1 MKVAVASDHGGF
13 DAKGIVVDAL
23 RRRGHEVEDLGCRG
37 REAVDYPD
45 YAEAV
50 AARVA
55 GGLADEGVLICTTGI
70 GMSVAANKFP
80 GIRAA
85 LCWTPRLAQTARTHN
100 NANVLVLAGGVLS
113 GDEVRGIVDAWLGAA
128 YAGVERHQRRVRKIE
143 AYSGLAVGLNSL
155 CATDP
160 EVCAAALGEA
170 RRQRETV
177 NLIASENYASRAVRE
192 ASGCVMTNKYAE
204 GYPGQRW
211 YSGCEFV
218 DQAERLAIGRAK
230 TLFGA
235 EHANVQPHCGSAA
248 NMAVYFAALQPGD
261 AILAMSLAHGGHLT
275 HGHKVNFSGRLF
287 RVASYGVSRATE
299 RIDMDEVAALA
310 REHRPKL
317 IVAGA
322 SAYPRHID
330 FPAFAAVA
338 RDVGARLMV
347 DMAHVAGLVAG
358 GAHPSPVPHA
368 DYVTTT
374 THKTLRGPRSG
385 MILTRSAHAADVDRQ
400 VFPGLQGGPE
410 MHTIAAKAVCLHEAM
425 QPSFRAYAEQTV
437 RNAAALADRLA
448 AEGLRLV
455 SGGTDNHLMLVD
467 VTTIGLTGTD
477 AAAAL
482 DRAGIIVNK
491 NAIPFDAKGPKLASG
506 IRIGTPAATTRGMRE
521 PEMGV
526 LAGLIVGV
534 LRSPGDGQV
543 AADTLARVRE
553 LAAAFPPP

>member
-1 MKVAVASDHGGF
+1 
-13 DAKGIVVDAL
+13 
-23 RRRGHEVEDLGCRG
+23 
-37 REAVDYPD
+37 
-45 YAEAV
+45 
-50 AARVA
+50 
-55 GGLADEGVLICTTGI
+55 
-70 GMSVAANKFP
+70 
-80 GIRAA
+80 
-85 LCWTPRLAQTARTHN
+85 
-100 NANVLVLAGGVLS
+100 
-113 GDEVRGIVDAWLGAA
+113 
-128 YAGVERHQRRVRKIE
+128 VRKIE